1 MKNIKLL
8 LISFAAL
15 IFVNTNTF
23 SQEVKWLSW
32 EDGYAKAKKEN
43 KIILLDAY
51 TEWCGW
57 CKVMDKET
65 YTEKGVQKKI
75 ADKFVAIK
83 LNPELAG
90 SYKYNGASYTGRN
103 LITMLSKNKFRGFPS
118 TFFVYHKTNKSY
130 MEVGYI
136 KAKRF
141 NEILDKYM
149 NIN

>member
-1 MKNIKLL
+1 MRNSIAVLSVVL
-8 LISFAAL
+8 FL
-15 IFVNTNTF
+15 FVSTITF
-23 SQEVKWLSW
+23 SQDVKWLNW
-32 EDGYAKAKKEN
+32 EEGYAKAEKEN

-57 CKVMDKET
+57 CKVMDRET

-75 ADKFVAIK
+75 EDKYIPIK

-90 SYKYNGASYTGRN
+90 TYVFNNVSLSGKQ
-103 LITMLSKNKFRGFPS
+103 LIEKLSDNKFRGFPS
-118 TFFVYHKTNKSY
+118 TFFVYPKTSKSY

-136 KAKRF
+136 KSKRF
-141 NEILDKYM
+141 NDILDKYV